1 MKERVLVIGVGEIGK
16 PLLEL
21 IREKYEAYGLDIK
34 PVEPI
39 PECEI
44 MHICFPYDGDNFIQQ
59 SLRYIAKYRPSL
71 VIINSTVAPGTTRRI
86 AVESRTPVVNSPV
99 RGKHARMKQEMLHY
113 TKFVGALTP
122 EAGERA
128 AQHFANIGMRV
139 KLVRSP
145 ETSELTKLTETT
157 YFGLLIAWAQELERY
172 ARELGADYDEV
183 ISFYEE
189 IPYLPPVKFFPG
201 VIGGH
206 CVLPN
211 IKILKGLFSS
221 GLLDAM
227 EKSNELKRQ
236 GLGVKGW
243 AMQTGATPEN
253 ANAAGSPV
261 RPVAA
266 A

>member
-1 MKERVLVIGVGEIGK
+1 MNEKVLVIGVGEIGK

-34 PVEPI
+34 ALEPI

-44 MHICFPYDGDNFIQQ
+44 MHICFPFDGENFIQQ
-59 SLRYIAKYRPSL
+59 SLRYIAKYHPSL

-86 AVESRTPVVNSPV
+86 ARESSTAAVNSPV

-128 AQHFANIGMRV
+128 TQHFANIGMRV
-139 KLVRSP
+139 KLVSTP
-145 ETSELTKLTETT
+145 EASELAKLTETT
-157 YFGLLIAWAQELERY
+157 YFGVLIAWAQEVERY

-183 ISFYEE
+183 VSFYQE
-189 IPYLPPVKFFPG
+189 IGYLPPVKFFPG

-227 EKSNELKRQ
+227 EESNELKRQ
-236 GLGVKGW
+236 GLGVGGW
-243 AMQTGATPEN
+243 ALQTGATVEN
-253 ANAAGSPV
+253 ANAAGSPA

>member
-1 MKERVLVIGVGEIGK
+1 MNEKVLVIGVGEIGK

-21 IREKYEAYGLDIK
+21 IRERYEAYGLDIK

-39 PECEI
+39 PECQI
-44 MHICFPYDGDNFIQQ
+44 MHICFPYDGENFIQQ
-59 SLRYIAKYRPSL
+59 SLRYIATYRPSL

-86 AVESRTPVVNSPV
+86 AMESRTAAVNSPV

-113 TKFVGALTP
+113 TKFVGAITP
-122 EAGERA
+122 EAGGRA
-128 AQHFANIGMRV
+128 ARHFSNIGMRV
-139 KLVRSP
+139 KLVSSP
-145 ETSELTKLTETT
+145 EASELSKLTETT
-157 YFGLLIAWAQELERY
+157 YFGVLIAWAQEVERY

-183 ISFYEE
+183 VSFYQE

-211 IKILKGLFSS
+211 IKILKELFIS
-221 GLLDAM
+221 GILDAM

-236 GLGVKGW
+236 DLGIKGW
-243 AMQTGATPEN
+243 TRQTDATPEN
-253 ANAAGSPV
+253 AQTADSRT

-266 A
+266 T

>member
-1 MKERVLVIGVGEIGK
+1 MNEKVLVIGVGEIGK

-21 IREKYEAYGLDIK
+21 IREKYEAYGLHIK
-34 PVEPI
+34 PGEPI

-44 MHICFPYDGDNFIQQ
+44 MHICFPYDGENFVQQ
-59 SLRYIAKYRPSL
+59 SLRYIARYRPSL

-86 AVESRTPVVNSPV
+86 ATEARTPAVNSPV

-113 TKFVGALTP
+113 TKFVGAITP

-139 KLVRSP
+139 KLVGSP

-172 ARELGADYDEV
+172 ARKLGVDYDEL

-211 IKILKGLFSS
+211 IRILKGLFDS
-221 GLLDAM
+221 GMLDAM

-236 GLGVKGW
+236 DLGVEGW
-243 AMQTGATPEN
+243 AKPASATQEKTRT
-253 ANAAGSPV
+253 AGSPAN
-261 RPVAA
+261 PVSAA
-266 A
+266 

>member
-1 MKERVLVIGVGEIGK
+1 MNEKVLVIGVGEIGK

-39 PECEI
+39 PECQI
-44 MHICFPYDGDNFIQQ
+44 MHICFPYDGENFVQQ
-59 SLRYIAKYRPSL
+59 SLSYIARYRPSL

-86 AVESRTPVVNSPV
+86 AMESRTAAVNSPV

-113 TKFVGALTP
+113 TKFVGAITP

-128 AQHFANIGMRV
+128 VEHFTNIGMRV
-139 KLVRSP
+139 KLVNSP
-145 ETSELTKLTETT
+145 ETSELAKLTETT
-157 YFGLLIAWAQELERY
+157 YFGLLIAWAQEVERY
-172 ARELGADYDEV
+172 GRELGANYDEL

-189 IPYLPPVKFFPG
+189 IAYLPRVKFFPG

-211 IKILKGLFSS
+211 IKILKGLFDS
-221 GLLDAM
+221 GILDAI
-227 EKSNELKRQ
+227 EKSNALKSQ
-236 GLGVKGW
+236 GLGIEAWKEQAIAEPGTIRK
-243 AMQTGATPEN
+243 AGKNEN
-253 ANAAGSPV
+253 PVSAA
-261 RPVAA
+261 
-266 A
+266 